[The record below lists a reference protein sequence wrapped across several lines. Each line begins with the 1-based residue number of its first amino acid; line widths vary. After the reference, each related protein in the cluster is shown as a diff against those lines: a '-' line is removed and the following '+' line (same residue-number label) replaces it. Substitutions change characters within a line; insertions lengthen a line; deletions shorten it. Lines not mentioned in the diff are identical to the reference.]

1 MEQKLQRI
9 NSRLNNIEYI
19 LCCICNK
26 LDKVESEDLTIL
38 SLLGKIIK
46 DIEGTQNS
54 INTANTNI
62 NTANDGMSTAN
73 TGIDNANGGVSLL
86 SLGLGTANQGMSD
99 ANDAIANINCGSCDL
114 KEVNDKLDEII
125 DNIPSMKCKYK
136 KNDEE
141 ISSKTTKAKRYD
153 D

>member
-26 LDKVESEDLTIL
+26 LDKVESEDLAIL

-54 INTANTNI
+54 INTANFGI
-62 NTANDGMSTAN
+62 DTANSGIDTAN
-73 TGIDNANGGVSLL
+73 GSTSLL
-86 SLGLGTANQGMSD
+86 SVDLGTANQGISD